1 MANAAGGI
9 IGSGIVPSGQVG
21 QELAAITR
29 RAFIPDL
36 VVQIYQATPV
46 LNMLMRGSQ
55 RARGGVG
62 QITQPVQG
70 NSVTSP
76 AWTDFGGSFPQP
88 VDQTGVQD
96 AAQNLT
102 VLATPIPFF
111 GMESLVQSS
120 ETVIPRLKVKMADAK
135 QTTIQTLSNALY
147 TFTTGS
153 SANITMSGF
162 PQAYDDGTGPSSVY
176 ANIDRAQ
183 AGNAF
188 WKSKIYSSAGAVL
201 TRAAFIKYI
210 VATTYRAGG
219 EAPDLIIMSLPDWTT
234 LMQDFMAAEQFQTFP
249 GTRYG
254 KDSPVNAGFRALML
268 GDTAIVAD
276 LYCPTGTAYFINT
289 KYFSLY
295 LSEDAPFVFSGFYS
309 AIPNLQ
315 IANIGVMIVALQT
328 FSSKPVSGVQV
339 TGITG
344 GATF

>member
-1 MANAAGGI
+1 MANAAGGL
-9 IGSGIVPSGQVG
+9 IGSGIVPSGNIG
-21 QELAAITR
+21 NELAAITR

-36 VVQIYQATPV
+36 VVQLYQATPV

-70 NSVTSP
+70 NSVTTP
-76 AWTDFGGSFPQP
+76 AWTDFGGSFAQPQ
-88 VDQTGVQD
+88 DLTGVFD
-96 AAQNLT
+96 AVQNLT

-111 GMESLVQSS
+111 GMESLIQSS

-135 QTTIQTLSNALY
+135 QTTVQTLSNALY
-147 TFTTGS
+147 AFNTVNTV
-153 SANITMSGF
+153 MSGL
-162 PQAYDDGTGPSSVY
+162 PQAYDDGTGASSVY
-176 ANIDRAQ
+176 ANIDRSV
-183 AGNAF
+183 AGNSY
-188 WKSKIYSSAGAVL
+188 WKSTIYKTAGAVL

-210 VATTYRAGG
+210 VATTFKAGG

-234 LMQDFMAAEQFQTFP
+234 LMQDFMAAEQFNTFP
-249 GTRYG
+249 GERFG
-254 KDSPVNAGFRALML
+254 KDTPVNAGFRALML

-289 KYFSLY
+289 KYFALY

-328 FSSKPVSGVQV
+328 LSSKPISGVQV
-339 TGITG
+339 SGITG
-344 GATF
+344 GASF